1 MSTIHT
7 PDRNNGNGISTGGA
21 VVGMLI
27 AAVLG
32 FFLRGV
38 VDRLVSETAEGVRP
52 EIANAYAD
60 RPLEGEPYRI
70 AVLGDPSKNTPP
82 FASRTV

>member
-1 MSTIHT
+1 VEYAFEIMRGGSSA
-7 PDRNNGNGISTGGA
+7 DRQLATYER
-21 VVGMLI
+21 VGD
-27 AAVLG
+27 
-32 FFLRGV
+32 LRGV

-52 EIANAYAD
+52 DIANHFAN

-70 AVLGDPSKNTPP
+70 SVLGDASKSTPP